1 VQTFLRH
8 SVYLLHAQSISDPQ
22 SQGMESKFMN
32 PHPPSARLQEEECD
46 TGLFVYYFIILAC
59 IFCAPFVFSHSTW
72 WDLSNF
78 SKMALCKITVH
89 TSTHLLLNFIIL
101 V

>member
-1 VQTFLRH
+1 
-8 SVYLLHAQSISDPQ
+8 
-22 SQGMESKFMN
+22 MN
-32 PHPPSARLQEEECD
+32 PHPPSAARLQEEVCD
-46 TGLFVYYFIILAC
+46 TGLFVFYFIILVS

-78 SKMALCKITVH
+78 SKMAHCKITVH
-89 TSTHLLLNFIIL
+89 MSKHLLLNFIIL